1 MKHAQIKKI
10 NPYSRKSEFKLDG
23 TPNFNDRVEIGP
35 TQLAFDEWTN
45 ADLEIPNLQNMR
57 EFRVSRLVNEINS
70 RKLDGVLVFDP
81 LNIRYI
87 TDTTNMQLWNSH
99 NPFRACFLSLIHI

>member
-35 TQLAFDEWTN
+35 TQLAFEEWTK
-45 ADLEIPNLQNMR
+45 AEIEGKGASTKYSDLT
-57 EFRVSRLVNEINS
+57 V
-70 RKLDGVLVFDP
+70 
-81 LNIRYI
+81 
-87 TDTTNMQLWNSH
+87 
-99 NPFRACFLSLIHI
+99 